1 MVKPIILY
9 ECETW
14 GFGNNEIIERLHLK
28 LCKLLLHP
36 KTSTPDYMVY
46 DELGRYPIRIDI
58 KARMI
63 NFWCKIIMGKQSK
76 ILTYVINNFMTIM
89 FIRDGLWIKNI
100 QYILNKGGL
109 SYIHKDQ
116 S

>member
-1 MVKPIILY
+1 
-9 ECETW
+9 
-14 GFGNNEIIERLHLK
+14 
-28 LCKLLLHP
+28 
-36 KTSTPDYMVY
+36 
-46 DELGRYPIRIDI
+46 
-58 KARMI
+58 
-63 NFWCKIIMGKQSK
+63 MGKQSK